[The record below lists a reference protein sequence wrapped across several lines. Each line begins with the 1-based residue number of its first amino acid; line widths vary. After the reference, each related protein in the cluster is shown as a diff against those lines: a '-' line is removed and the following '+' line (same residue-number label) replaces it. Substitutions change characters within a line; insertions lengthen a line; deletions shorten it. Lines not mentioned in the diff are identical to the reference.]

1 MQRPCRKML
10 GADRGRR
17 TGKIN
22 AAQDHAQDAR
32 GAPELAA
39 VDSTSEPLRPDLGY
53 FSRHCAPQARD
64 AWLCKKIGIWETPVV
79 KVESLCDLLPE
90 TRAAARKRKYW
101 KSRRM
106 PVSCP
111 KNGRE
116 REREGSWA
124 LGSGGRKRGKEMKNM

>member
-1 MQRPCRKML
+1 ML
-10 GADRGRR
+10 GADHGRR

-39 VDSTSEPLRPDLGY
+39 VDSTGEALRPDPGY

-64 AWLCKKIGIWETPVV
+64 AWLCKKIGIWETPLV

-111 KNGRE
+111 KKWKRE
-116 REREGSWA
+116 REREKAHGLWG
-124 LGSGGRKRGKEMKNM
+124 LEEEKEERK